1 MVIKMSDEKSYG
13 SMEELTK
20 RVNELYHKSQDT
32 GLTEDEKKEQDELRK
47 AYVANVRKNV
57 LALRDAMAPAVRAEK
72 SSRIIKTL
80 LSTEAYR
87 SANVILTYVNYQSE
101 VITTALIEHS
111 LADKKLVFAP
121 KVAGDDMDFYRIGGI
136 SCLKEG
142 YRGILEPSGDEIF
155 NEKIFCENSGNTLVI
170 MPGAVFDEKRHRI
183 GDGKGFYDRYLLRME
198 ELGIT
203 IHTVALCFECQM
215 LQNIPYG
222 IHDRKPD
229 FVLTEKRLIGV
240 KENTHE

>member
-1 MVIKMSDEKSYG
+1 MEKNMGSKQNITDEK
-13 SMEELTK
+13 
-20 RVNELYHKSQDT
+20 R
-32 GLTEDEKKEQDELRK
+32 RI
-47 AYVANVRKNV
+47 RKNV
-57 LALRDAMAPAVRAEK
+57 LALRDAMTSEVRMEK
-72 SSRIIKTL
+72 SSRITKRLFT
-80 LSTEAYR
+80 TEAYR
-87 SANVILTYVNYQSE
+87 SADVILTYVNYQSE
-101 VITTALIEHS
+101 VITTALIKRA
-111 LADKKLVFAP
+111 LADRKLVFAP
-121 KVAGDDMDFYRIGGI
+121 KVAGDDMDFYRIMGM
-136 SCLKEG
+136 SSLKEG

-155 NEKIFCENSGNTLVI
+155 KEKISFENSKKTLII

-183 GDGKGFYDRYLLRME
+183 GYGKGFYDRYLMRME

-203 IHTVALCFECQM
+203 VHTMALCFECQV